1 MLSLFLLAAAALA
14 SRPVKTPTSF
24 PDPLPLKGDF
34 FFVHDP
40 SLVQRPTD
48 GKYFLFTTHDKAG
61 IITAD
66 ELQGYVHLFS
76 EEKREEYS
84 LQYLDHGRK

>member
-1 MLSLFLLAAAALA
+1 MLNTLLLSLCALGTTAAA
-14 SRPVKTPTSF
+14 TW
-24 PDPLPLKGDF
+24 PDPLPIKGPF

-40 SLVQRPTD
+40 SLVQRAD

-66 ELQGYVHLFS
+66 RLSGYASSPRYYTSELLVY
-76 EEKREEYS
+76 
-84 LQYLDHGRK
+84 